1 MKKFVSSFVLTLIVS
16 ISTISSEKFESRA
29 AESVICPSGDKFICV
44 ESHGELGTIYI
55 GSGKVIVMEL
65 Q

>member
-1 MKKFVSSFVLTLIVS
+1 MKKFVSSFVLILIVS

-29 AESVICPSGDKFICV
+29 AESIICPSGDKFICM
-44 ESHGELGTIYI
+44 ESHGQLGTIY
-55 GSGKVIVMEL
+55 SGRGTVIVIGL

>member
-1 MKKFVSSFVLTLIVS
+1 MKKFVSLFVLTLIVS

-29 AESVICPSGDKFICV
+29 AESVICPSGDKFVCM
-44 ESHGELGTIYI
+44 ESHGELGTVWR
-55 GSGKVIVMEL
+55 GRGKVIVMVL

>member
-1 MKKFVSSFVLTLIVS
+1 MKKFIYLFVLTLIVG

-29 AESVICPSGDKFICV
+29 AEVVICPSGDKFICM
-44 ESHGELGTIYI
+44 ESHGELGTIYR
-55 GSGKVIVMEL
+55 GRGTVIVVGL